1 MNRNKSRIIGV
12 LSGMLWLFSCTP
24 DDYTYRDNR
33 IMDVSSVDSVA
44 LVANHVMVLAD
55 GYAQLELFPKL
66 FTKEGNQIPDDRV
79 KDEWL
84 EYVSASGVALSRYFS
99 TSEAALVGQTIEAR
113 LKIKGTDL
121 ESNPVSFQVV
131 APLEAEYTS
140 EIKIPVVFHIVQ
152 TTEDVE
158 SFGGEYAQEQIEAL
172 LAKLNNMLD
181 GSTTHNPVGVNTHI
195 RLEPAL
201 YDPYGKKL
209 LEPGI
214 NRLTVREINT
224 EDKYKYEDFLN
235 AQHLIWPAEHYMN
248 IWLISDRE
256 MMFDDFGNQISALCY
271 PYYVE
276 DGAENLPEGIKWTE
290 YAGETL
296 SACESGVI
304 YKLQE
309 LDNIDRDFSNNDG
322 GFVNNELGYYIGQYL
337 GLLPTCHLWNVEDSD
352 YCEDTHDYMPDE
364 QAVGGNRTWYKEANG
379 CYFRAENIMDDP
391 RGGHCSVSREQCIRM
406 RWVLNH
412 CPGRE
417 AWKSDFAFTGK

>member
-1 MNRNKSRIIGV
+1 MNKKRSRIIGMVSGV
-12 LSGMLWLFSCTP
+12 LLLFSCTP

-66 FTKEGNQIPDDRV
+66 FTREGDQLPDNRV

-84 EYVSASGVALSRYFS
+84 EYVSESGVGLGRYFS
-99 TSEAALVGQTIEAR
+99 TSDVGLIGQSVTAR
-113 LKIKGTDL
+113 LKIKGTGL
-121 ESNPVSFQVV
+121 ESNPVTFRIV
-131 APLEAEYTS
+131 APLPTEYTS
-140 EIKIPVVFHIVQ
+140 EIKIPVVFHICQ

-158 SFGGEYAQEQIEAL
+158 SFGGEYKQEQIESL
-172 LAKLNNMLD
+172 LIKLNNMLD

-209 LEPGI
+209 VEPGI
-214 NRLTVREINT
+214 NRLTVKEINI
-224 EDKYKYEDFLN
+224 ENQYEDFLKN
-235 AQHLIWPAEHYMN
+235 QHLIWPAEYYLN

-256 MMFDDFGNQISALCY
+256 MVIDDFGNKISALCC
-271 PYYVE
+271 PYYVYPGTA
-276 DGAENLPEGIKWTE
+276 DLPEGIVWKE
-290 YAGETL
+290 YAGEVL
-296 SACESGVI
+296 SACEVGII

-309 LDNIDRDFSNNDG
+309 LDNIDRDFLNG
-322 GFVNNELGYYIGQYL
+322 TGFANNELGYYIGQYL
-337 GLLPTCHLWNVEDSD
+337 GLLPTCHLRSGAMTD
-352 YCEDTHDYMPDE
+352 YCEDTHDYGRDE
-364 QAVGGNRTWYKEANG
+364 NAIGKNETWYKEANG

-391 RGGHCSVSREQCIRM
+391 CGTHCSVSREQCIRM
-406 RWVLNH
+406 HWVLNH

>member
-1 MNRNKSRIIGV
+1 MKKNVSRMIGV
-12 LSGMLWLFSCTP
+12 FSGILLLFSCTP

-33 IMDVSSVDSVA
+33 DMDVSSVDSVA
-44 LVANHVMVLAD
+44 LVASHVMVLAD

-66 FTKEGNQIPDDRV
+66 FTREGKQIPDSRV
-79 KDEWL
+79 KNEWL
-84 EYVSASGVALSRYFS
+84 EYVSESGIPVSRHFS
-99 TSEAALVGQTIEAR
+99 TSDASLIGQTVTVR
-113 LKIKGTDL
+113 LKIKGTGL
-121 ESNPVSFQVV
+121 ESDPVAFRVV

-158 SFGGEYAQEQIEAL
+158 SFGGEYKGEQVETL
-172 LAKLNNMLD
+172 LTKLNNMLD

-201 YDPYGKKL
+201 YDLYGKKL
-209 LEPGI
+209 TEPGI
-214 NRLTVREINT
+214 NRLTVKEIDAGNR
-224 EDKYKYEDFLN
+224 YEDFLKE
-235 AQHLIWPAEHYMN
+235 QHLIWPVEHYMN

-256 MMFDDFGNQISALCY
+256 MVVADFGNRISGLCY
-271 PYYVE
+271 PYYVNPGQE
-276 DGAENLPEGIKWTE
+276 DAPEGIAWRE
-290 YAGETL
+290 YAGEAL
-296 SACESGVI
+296 SAYESGII

-309 LDNIDRDFSNNDG
+309 LDNIDRDFSNEG
-322 GFVNNELGYYIGQYL
+322 VLANNELGYYIGQYL
-337 GLLPTCHLWNVEDSD
+337 GLLPTCHLRGAMTD
-352 YCEDTHDYMPDE
+352 YCDDTHDYEPDE
-364 QAVGGNRTWYKEANG
+364 NAVGGNRQWYKEANG

-391 RGGHCSVSREQCIRM
+391 RGGHCSVSREQCVRM

>member
-1 MNRNKSRIIGV
+1 MNKNILGFIAIV
-12 LSGMLWLFSCTP
+12 LGLQLLFSCTP
-24 DDYTYRDNR
+24 DDESYRDNR
-33 IMDVSSVDSVA
+33 VMELSSVDSVA
-44 LVANHVMVLAD
+44 LVANHGMVLAD

-66 FTKEGNQIPDDRV
+66 FTKEGNQIPDERV

-84 EYVSASGVALSRYFS
+84 EYVSESGVALSRYFS
-99 TSEAALVGQTIEAR
+99 TSDAALIGQTIEAR
-113 LKIKGTDL
+113 LKIKGTAL
-121 ESNPVSFQVV
+121 ESKPVSFQVV
-131 APLEAEYTS
+131 APLESKYAS

-158 SFGGEYAQEQIEAL
+158 SFGGAYAQAQIEAL

-209 LEPGI
+209 LESGI

-224 EDKYKYEDFLN
+224 ENKYEDFLN
-235 AQHLIWPAEHYMN
+235 SRHLIWPAEHYMN
-248 IWLISDRE
+248 IWLISDRIGSVN
-256 MMFDDFGNQISALCY
+256 DFGNKISALCR

-276 DGAENLPEGIKWTE
+276 SGAENLPEGIAWKE
-290 YAGETL
+290 YAGEVL

-309 LDNIDRDFSNNDG
+309 LDNIDRDFSNSN
-322 GFVNNELGYYIGQYL
+322 GFANNELGYYIGQYL
-337 GLLPTCHLWNVEDSD
+337 GLLPTCHLVNVEGGD
-352 YCEDTHDYMPDE
+352 YCEDTHDYMPNE
-364 QAVGGNRTWYKEANG
+364 HAVGGNKTWYKEANG
-379 CYFRAENIMDDP
+379 CYFRSENIMDDP

>member
-1 MNRNKSRIIGV
+1 MKKNISRMIGV
-12 LSGMLWLFSCTP
+12 FSGILLLFSCTP
-24 DDYTYRDNR
+24 DDYTYQDNR
-33 IMDVSSVDSVA
+33 NMDVSSVDSVA

-66 FTKEGNQIPDDRV
+66 FTREGKQIPDTRV

-84 EYVSASGVALSRYFS
+84 EYVSESGIPVSRYFS
-99 TSEAALVGQTIEAR
+99 TSDANLIGQTVTAR
-113 LKIKGTDL
+113 LKIKGTGL
-121 ESNPVSFQVV
+121 ESNPVTFRVV

-158 SFGGEYAQEQIEAL
+158 SFGGEYKGEQIEAL
-172 LAKLNNMLD
+172 LTKLNNMLD
-181 GSTTHNPVGVNTHI
+181 GSTTHNSVGVNTHI
-195 RLEPAL
+195 RLEPAF
-201 YDPYGKKL
+201 YDPDGKKL
-209 LEPGI
+209 TEPGI
-214 NRLTVREINT
+214 NRLTVKEINT
-224 EDKYKYEDFLN
+224 ENRYEDFLSR
-235 AQHLIWPAEHYMN
+235 QHLIWPTERYMN

-256 MMFDDFGNQISALCY
+256 MIVSDFGNRVSSLCY
-271 PYYVE
+271 PYYVNPGQE
-276 DGAENLPEGIKWTE
+276 GAPEGIAWRE
-290 YAGETL
+290 YTGEAL
-296 SACESGVI
+296 LACESGII

-309 LDNIDRDFSNNDG
+309 LDNIDRDFSNEG
-322 GFVNNELGYYIGQYL
+322 GLANNELGYYIGQYL
-337 GLLPTCHLWNVEDSD
+337 GLLPTCHLRGEMTD
-352 YCEDTHDYMPDE
+352 YCDDTLDYGPDE
-364 QAVGGNRTWYKEANG
+364 NAVGGNRQWYKEANG